1 MGFDVSG
8 INPTINTTI
17 EIYPTYYKYEQM
29 SWKIKYD
36 MMEKNDEKDIYF
48 EEYHDYQAMNPG
60 IYFRNNVWNWRPL
73 WSYICEHCSNILTE
87 DDMNSGCYNDGVRIS
102 KTKSLRIASRLS
114 KLIKNGSVAA
124 WEKEYSKIN
133 SDEDKSKFSYP
144 FSEDNVK
151 EFMIFC
157 KESGGFEIW

>member
-1 MGFDVSG
+1 M
-8 INPTINTTI
+8 NETE
-17 EIYPTYYKYEQM
+17 EILKRNVRDLQTQL
-29 SWKIKYD
+29 
-36 MMEKNDEKDIYF
+36 KN
-48 EEYHDYQAMNPG
+48 
-60 IYFRNNVWNWRPL
+60 
-73 WSYICEHCSNILTE
+73 SYI
-87 DDMNSGCYNDGVRIS
+87 RI
-102 KTKSLRIASRLS
+102 KELVAEVHKLN

-124 WEKEYSKIN
+124 WEKEYSKMN